1 MLTTQEEDQIIA
13 KIRKDNYF
21 ITLEQMKQYFI
32 EHQYARG
39 IGDKKTM
46 EMIEYHLTYIDFHY
60 ECGLLVSG
68 QYQVGALS
76 PGAVFRYAHE
86 MHLHRSCRRSG
97 TRPCAAAGL
106 PAHH

>member
-32 EHQYARG
+32 EHQYARE

-46 EMIEYHLTYIDFHY
+46 EMIEYHLTYINFHY
-60 ECGLLVSG
+60 ECGLPVSG